1 MSLPPFEA
9 SGDLPEG
16 LHQADLTEFFAR
28 FGHGTPQRQRVA
40 TRLQQAFDL
49 LRPLEIISR
58 IIVWGSFITA
68 KPNPADADILWV
80 TLPTFDRSHLTVQVD
95 VLFDP
100 VLARRLYGIDVLS
113 IPEDSAYLPT
123 LLDGLAVTRA
133 FTKRG
138 LVEVRL

>member
-1 MSLPPFEA
+1 MPLPPFEP

-16 LHQADLTEFFAR
+16 LHQADVTEFFAR
-28 FGHGTPQRQRVA
+28 FGSGTPQRERVA
-40 TRLQQAFDL
+40 ARLRQAFTL
-49 LRPLEIISR
+49 VRPLGIIAGV
-58 IIVWGSFITA
+58 IVWGSFVTV
-68 KPNPADADILWV
+68 KPDPADADILWV
-80 TLPTFDRSHLTVQVD
+80 TRPIFDRSRLAVQIA

-113 IPEDSAYLPT
+113 IPEGSAYLST
-123 LLDGLAVTRA
+123 LLDGLSVTRA

>member
-1 MSLPPFEA
+1 MPLPPFEA

-16 LHQADLTEFFAR
+16 LHQADLNEFFAR
-28 FGHGTPQRQRVA
+28 FGHDTPQRQRVA

-80 TLPTFDRSHLTVQVD
+80 TLPTFDRSHLT
-95 VLFDP
+95 
-100 VLARRLYGIDVLS
+100 
-113 IPEDSAYLPT
+113 YLPT

-133 FTKRG
+133 FTKHG